1 MLTAG
6 TLQQRADQRVLTD
19 SSIPLER
26 VQTDRRFFHSCV
38 CVFHPRQ
45 RRACF
50 IRDNDE
56 STLYQFTCSSVQLAR
71 HENLKGQPIFSDF
84 GSFSLSFDSLRSGI
98 FSFFATYVPTI
109 TRNLLFISKY
119 YFNRTSVI
127 EITYVREPP
136 SLRSITRSCHKL
148 YFLFYFKC
156 TAMTVERVLLI
167 HA

>member
-6 TLQQRADQRVLTD
+6 APQQRADQRVLTD
-19 SSIPLER
+19 SSNPLER

-56 STLYQFTCSSVQLAR
+56 STLYQFTCSPVQLVR
-71 HENLKGQPIFSDF
+71 HENLKGRPIFSDSR
-84 GSFSLSFDSLRSGI
+84 SFSLSFDSLRSEI
-98 FSFFATYVPTI
+98 FSFFTTYVRTI

-119 YFNRTSVI
+119 YFNQISVI
-127 EITYVREPP
+127 EITYVREPTTF
-136 SLRSITRSCHKL
+136 SSSDHS
-148 YFLFYFKC
+148 
-156 TAMTVERVLLI
+156 
-167 HA
+167 